1 MAKESNKK
9 IELLQTDY
17 AKEQFAK
24 FEKERRQVVF
34 RRRRLVAFF
43 VAALAIFAIVGIQ
56 MFNDQ
61 MRLQK
66 LKEYKA
72 ETVAEQKRQNKRWL
86 HWSETLPCCKTM
98 SMWQNW
104 HAADSSTQKMVK
116 KSIQS
121 CQTGRILKTP
131 MSVLRKVDK
140 NHHPQSHKIKQCH
153 TYSAQ

>member
-43 VAALAIFAIVGIQ
+43 VAALAIFAVVGIQ

-72 ETVAEQKRQNKRWL
+72 ETVAEQKEAEQKVASLERDVALLQDDEYVAKLARSRFFYSKDGEKIYPVLPDGTDSQNTNERAAQ
-86 HWSETLPCCKTM
+86 SEQE
-98 SMWQNW
+98 S
-104 HAADSSTQKMVK
+104 SSTESQ
-116 KSIQS
+116 
-121 CQTGRILKTP
+121 
-131 MSVLRKVDK
+131 D
-140 NHHPQSHKIKQCH
+140 
-153 TYSAQ
+153 

>member
-43 VAALAIFAIVGIQ
+43 VAALAIFAVVGIQ

-66 LKEYKA
+66 VKEYKA
-72 ETVAEQKRQNKRWL
+72 ETVAEQKEAEQKVASLERDVALLQDDEYVAKLARSRFFYSKDGEKIYPVLPDGTDSQNTNERSAQ
-86 HWSETLPCCKTM
+86 SEQE
-98 SMWQNW
+98 S
-104 HAADSSTQKMVK
+104 SSTESQ
-116 KSIQS
+116 
-121 CQTGRILKTP
+121 
-131 MSVLRKVDK
+131 D
-140 NHHPQSHKIKQCH
+140 
-153 TYSAQ
+153 

>member
-72 ETVAEQKRQNKRWL
+72 ETVAEQKEAEQKVASLERDVALLKEDEYVAKLARSRFFYSKDGEKIYPVLADGTDSQSTNEGSSQ
-86 HWSETLPCCKTM
+86 SEQE
-98 SMWQNW
+98 S
-104 HAADSSTQKMVK
+104 SSTESQ
-116 KSIQS
+116 
-121 CQTGRILKTP
+121 
-131 MSVLRKVDK
+131 D
-140 NHHPQSHKIKQCH
+140 
-153 TYSAQ
+153 

>member
-34 RRRRLVAFF
+34 RRRRLVALF
-43 VAALAIFAIVGIQ
+43 VAALAIFASVGIQ
-56 MFNDQ
+56 MVNDQ

-72 ETVAEQKRQNKRWL
+72 ETVAEQKEAEQKVASLERDVALLQDDEYVAKLARSRFFYSKDGEKIYPVLPDGTDSQNTNER
-86 HWSETLPCCKTM
+86 SSQSGQE
-98 SMWQNW
+98 S
-104 HAADSSTQKMVK
+104 SSTESQ
-116 KSIQS
+116 
-121 CQTGRILKTP
+121 
-131 MSVLRKVDK
+131 D
-140 NHHPQSHKIKQCH
+140 
-153 TYSAQ
+153 

>member
-43 VAALAIFAIVGIQ
+43 VSALAIFAIVGIQ

-72 ETVAEQKRQNKRWL
+72 ETVAEQKEAEQKVASLERDVALLQDDEYVAKLARSRFFYSKDGEKIYPVLPDGTDSQNTNER
-86 HWSETLPCCKTM
+86 SSQSGQE
-98 SMWQNW
+98 S
-104 HAADSSTQKMVK
+104 SSTESQ
-116 KSIQS
+116 
-121 CQTGRILKTP
+121 
-131 MSVLRKVDK
+131 D
-140 NHHPQSHKIKQCH
+140 
-153 TYSAQ
+153 

>member
-1 MAKESNKK
+1 VAKESNKK

-72 ETVAEQKRQNKRWL
+72 ETVAEQKEAEQKVASLERDVALLKEDEYVAKLARSRFFYSKDGEKIYPVLPDGTDSQSTNEGSSQ
-86 HWSETLPCCKTM
+86 SEQE
-98 SMWQNW
+98 S
-104 HAADSSTQKMVK
+104 SSTESQ
-116 KSIQS
+116 
-121 CQTGRILKTP
+121 
-131 MSVLRKVDK
+131 D
-140 NHHPQSHKIKQCH
+140 
-153 TYSAQ
+153 

>member
-34 RRRRLVAFF
+34 RRRRLVAF
-43 VAALAIFAIVGIQ
+43 LAIFAIVGIQ

-72 ETVAEQKRQNKRWL
+72 ETVAEQKEAEQKVASLERDVALLQDDEYVAKLARSRFFYSKDGEKIYPVLPDGTDSQNTNER
-86 HWSETLPCCKTM
+86 SSQSGQE
-98 SMWQNW
+98 S
-104 HAADSSTQKMVK
+104 SSTESQ
-116 KSIQS
+116 
-121 CQTGRILKTP
+121 
-131 MSVLRKVDK
+131 D
-140 NHHPQSHKIKQCH
+140 
-153 TYSAQ
+153 

>member
-72 ETVAEQKRQNKRWL
+72 ETVAEQKEAEQKVASLERDVAFLQDDEYVAKLARSRFFYSKDGEKIYPVLPDGTDSQNTNER
-86 HWSETLPCCKTM
+86 SSQSGQE
-98 SMWQNW
+98 S
-104 HAADSSTQKMVK
+104 SSTESQ
-116 KSIQS
+116 
-121 CQTGRILKTP
+121 
-131 MSVLRKVDK
+131 D
-140 NHHPQSHKIKQCH
+140 
-153 TYSAQ
+153 

>member
-72 ETVAEQKRQNKRWL
+72 ETVAEQKEAEQKVASLERDVALLKDDEYVAKLAR
-86 HWSETLPCCKTM
+86 SRFFYSKDGEKIYPVLPDGTD
-98 SMWQNW
+98 SQSPNE
-104 HAADSSTQKMVK
+104 DSS
-116 KSIQS
+116 QS
-121 CQTGRILKTP
+121 EQESSSTE
-131 MSVLRKVDK
+131 SQD
-140 NHHPQSHKIKQCH
+140 
-153 TYSAQ
+153 

>member
-43 VAALAIFAIVGIQ
+43 VAALAIFAVVGIQ

-72 ETVAEQKRQNKRWL
+72 ETVAEQKEAEQKVASLERDVALLKDDEYVAKLARSRFFYSKDGEKIYPVLPDGTDSQSTNEGSSQ
-86 HWSETLPCCKTM
+86 SEQE
-98 SMWQNW
+98 S
-104 HAADSSTQKMVK
+104 SSTESQ
-116 KSIQS
+116 
-121 CQTGRILKTP
+121 
-131 MSVLRKVDK
+131 D
-140 NHHPQSHKIKQCH
+140 
-153 TYSAQ
+153 

>member
-1 MAKESNKK
+1 MAKESNIK

-43 VAALAIFAIVGIQ
+43 VAALAIFAVVGIQ

-72 ETVAEQKRQNKRWL
+72 ETVAEQKEAEQKVASLERDVALLQDDEYVAKLARSRFFYSKDGEKIYPVLPDGTDSQNTNERSAQ
-86 HWSETLPCCKTM
+86 SEQE
-98 SMWQNW
+98 S
-104 HAADSSTQKMVK
+104 SSTESQ
-116 KSIQS
+116 
-121 CQTGRILKTP
+121 
-131 MSVLRKVDK
+131 D
-140 NHHPQSHKIKQCH
+140 
-153 TYSAQ
+153 

>member
-72 ETVAEQKRQNKRWL
+72 ETVVEQKEAEQKVASLERDVALLQDDEYVAKLARSRFFYSKDGEKIYPVLPDGTDSQNTNER
-86 HWSETLPCCKTM
+86 SSQSGQE
-98 SMWQNW
+98 S
-104 HAADSSTQKMVK
+104 SSTESQ
-116 KSIQS
+116 
-121 CQTGRILKTP
+121 
-131 MSVLRKVDK
+131 D
-140 NHHPQSHKIKQCH
+140 
-153 TYSAQ
+153 

>member
-9 IELLQTDY
+9 IELL
-17 AKEQFAK
+17 QFAK

-72 ETVAEQKRQNKRWL
+72 ETVAEQKEAEQKVASLERDVALLQDDEYVAKLARSRFFYSKDGEKIYPVLPDGTDSQNTNER
-86 HWSETLPCCKTM
+86 SSQSGQE
-98 SMWQNW
+98 S
-104 HAADSSTQKMVK
+104 SSTESQ
-116 KSIQS
+116 
-121 CQTGRILKTP
+121 
-131 MSVLRKVDK
+131 D
-140 NHHPQSHKIKQCH
+140 
-153 TYSAQ
+153 

>member
-72 ETVAEQKRQNKRWL
+72 ETVAEQKEAEQKVASLERDVALLQDDEYVAKLARSRFFYSKDGEKIYPVLPDGTDSQNTNER
-86 HWSETLPCCKTM
+86 SAQSGQE
-98 SMWQNW
+98 S
-104 HAADSSTQKMVK
+104 SSTESQ
-116 KSIQS
+116 
-121 CQTGRILKTP
+121 
-131 MSVLRKVDK
+131 D
-140 NHHPQSHKIKQCH
+140 
-153 TYSAQ
+153 

>member
-34 RRRRLVAFF
+34 RQRRLVAFF

-72 ETVAEQKRQNKRWL
+72 ETVAEQKEAEQKVASLERDVALLKDDEYVAKLARSRFFYSKDGEKIYPVLPDGTDSQSTNEGSSQ
-86 HWSETLPCCKTM
+86 SEQE
-98 SMWQNW
+98 S
-104 HAADSSTQKMVK
+104 SSTESQ
-116 KSIQS
+116 
-121 CQTGRILKTP
+121 
-131 MSVLRKVDK
+131 D
-140 NHHPQSHKIKQCH
+140 
-153 TYSAQ
+153 

>member
-72 ETVAEQKRQNKRWL
+72 ETVAEQKDAEQKVASLERDVALLQDDEYVAKLARSRFFYSKDGEKIYPVLPDGTDSQNTNER
-86 HWSETLPCCKTM
+86 SSQSGQE
-98 SMWQNW
+98 S
-104 HAADSSTQKMVK
+104 SSTESQ
-116 KSIQS
+116 
-121 CQTGRILKTP
+121 
-131 MSVLRKVDK
+131 D
-140 NHHPQSHKIKQCH
+140 
-153 TYSAQ
+153 

>member
-66 LKEYKA
+66 LKEYTA
-72 ETVAEQKRQNKRWL
+72 ETVAEQKEAEQKVASLERDVALLQDDEYVAKLARSRFFYSKDGEKIYPVLPDGTDSQNTNER
-86 HWSETLPCCKTM
+86 SSQSGQE
-98 SMWQNW
+98 S
-104 HAADSSTQKMVK
+104 SSTESQ
-116 KSIQS
+116 
-121 CQTGRILKTP
+121 
-131 MSVLRKVDK
+131 D
-140 NHHPQSHKIKQCH
+140 
-153 TYSAQ
+153 

>member
-72 ETVAEQKRQNKRWL
+72 ETVAEQKEAEQKVASLERDVALLQDDEYVAKLARSRFFYSKDGEKIYPVLPDGTDSQNTNER
-86 HWSETLPCCKTM
+86 SSQSGQE
-98 SMWQNW
+98 S
-104 HAADSSTQKMVK
+104 SSTE
-116 KSIQS
+116 S
-121 CQTGRILKTP
+121 P
-131 MSVLRKVDK
+131 D
-140 NHHPQSHKIKQCH
+140 
-153 TYSAQ
+153 